1 MILIVF
7 TSEIKIVLIKIILRP
22 GIDEFSEKN
31 GELLYFTVSNILSR
45 NSRKEEGVRLIYRW
59 WDYCL
64 DINIGE

>member
-7 TSEIKIVLIKIILRP
+7 TSEIKIVLIKMLFYALESMSFLRKMA
-22 GIDEFSEKN
+22 S
-31 GELLYFTVSNILSR
+31 YFTTVSNILSR

-59 WDYCL
+59 DYCL